1 MDLLKKF
8 FSFSIG
14 SYISLIIGIFS
25 LPITTRIILPEQYG
39 IFSFFLLIINLGSL
53 LLTLGLD
60 QGFVRYFYEEKNKSS
75 LLYNC
80 LKYPILMWC
89 VLSMIIF
96 LNKEKLS
103 FFVYNE
109 NNIEMLFILIL
120 GLFISILK
128 TFSFLIVRM
137 NQKGF
142 KYSLLQILEQSFN
155 FILIFI
161 AYRIYKNS
169 YKVLVISYFL
179 SILSV
184 TLISILLEK
193 EMWKIKKIQN
203 STTDISSLLKYSLP
217 FVMTFSLSWI
227 FSSSDKL
234 IIKKYSNL
242 EELGLYAIAFTVIKL
257 FNIVQTGFTL
267 FWVPVAYERYSQE
280 SENKKFFKQVFNII
294 SFIMLL
300 LAIIVLISKNLIIL
314 LLGEK
319 YYSAS
324 MIIPCLVFMP
334 IMYTVSETTVLGI
347 NFSKKTKYH
356 IIISLCVAI
365 FNIIGNIIL
374 VSKFGAR
381 GAAISTGVAYILFFT
396 LRTYFAKRLIDYSFK
411 LKRFYFIS
419 FFIFLYSLYL
429 TFYNNIFF
437 TLFWGIILIIILFGL
452 YFKEIKIAHNYI
464 KINYLNIMKKLIK
477 IN

>member
-1 MDLLKKF
+1 MELLKKF

-14 SYISLIIGIFS
+14 SYVSLIIGFFS
-25 LPITTRIILPEQYG
+25 LPIITRIISPEQYG
-39 IFSFFLLIINLGSL
+39 IFSFFLLIINLGGL

-89 VLSMIIF
+89 ILSIIIF
-96 LNKEKLS
+96 LNKERIS

-109 NNIEMLFILIL
+109 NNTEMLFILIL
-120 GLFISILK
+120 GLFISTLK

-155 FILIFI
+155 FILILVT
-161 AYRIYKNS
+161 YRIYKNS
-169 YKVLVISYFL
+169 YKVLIISYFL
-179 SILSV
+179 SILFA
-184 TLISILLEK
+184 TLISILLERK
-193 EMWKIKKIQN
+193 MWKIKKLQN
-203 STTDISSLLKYSLP
+203 LNTDTSNLLKYSLP
-217 FVMTFSLSWI
+217 FILTFSLSWI

-234 IIKKYSNL
+234 VIKKYSNL

-257 FNIVQTGFTL
+257 FNIIQTGFTL
-267 FWVPVAYERYSQE
+267 FWVPVAYEKYSQE
-280 SENKKFFKQVFNII
+280 AENKKFFKQVFNII

-300 LAIIVLISKNLIIL
+300 LAIMVLMSKNLIML

-334 IMYTVSETTVLGI
+334 VMYTVSETTVLGI
-347 NFSKKTKYH
+347 NFSKNTKYH
-356 IIISLCVAI
+356 ITISLFTAI
-365 FNIIGNIIL
+365 FNIIGNIVL
-374 VSKFGAR
+374 VSKFGAK
-381 GAAISTGVAYILFFT
+381 GAAISTGIAYILFFT
-396 LRTYFAKRLIDYSFK
+396 LRTYLARRLIDYKFN
-411 LKRFYFIS
+411 LKRFYSIS
-419 FFIFLYSLYL
+419 FLIFLYSLYL
-429 TFYNNIFF
+429 TFYNNMIF
-437 TLFWGIILIIILFGL
+437 TLLFGIILITILIIQIGR
-452 YFKEIKIAHNYI
+452 AHV
-464 KINYLNIMKKLIK
+464 
-477 IN
+477 